1 MQHIL
6 GNLLNNIGYI
16 EKSDEYDLIKCL
28 RQEAA
33 RWACILDVPECK
45 SNATDS
51 LLSYFHNLEEH
62 K

>member
-6 GNLLNNIGYI
+6 GNLLNNI
-16 EKSDEYDLIKCL
+16 EKSDEYDFIKCL
-28 RQEAA
+28 RQEVA
-33 RWACILDVPECK
+33 RWACILDVLQCK

-51 LLSYFHNLEEH
+51 LLSHFRNPEEH